1 MLTQLCALLGADLM
15 PLTPVPDGVEVA
27 GVHVS
32 ELTDPTPYLDGGEL
46 LLTTGIPL
54 MAPTAAVHAYVAR
67 LQRAGVSGLGFGL
80 GALRDTIPDGLAS
93 ACQRLGLALFGVPG
107 PTPFQTIA
115 RGYWTLVGQ
124 ERAAELTSTIGS
136 YRRLVR
142 AAAAPTPQVVRELA
156 STLAG
161 WSVHFDEDGRPLAAW
176 PPDAIEHVDV
186 LRPALARLL
195 RTGTHSAATFPLGDT
210 DVVVY
215 PVPGRDRAQ
224 GFIATACRRPMQA
237 AHRDLVLTACSLLAL
252 AADQRLHRSDSDDTA
267 SAIVVGLVLDGDPE
281 SARRVADRFDTPD
294 LPHPCRVVLVTGRDP
309 RRVIGTRLA
318 RRLWANGS
326 ALPATVA
333 QAARRV
339 AVADLHVGLLSL
351 ADTETLWTRLTQAG
365 ARDPALSAV
374 AGVPTDPASV
384 AAGLPALLR
393 ALAGGGLTDLAGRV
407 AGDGHGDEQVAR
419 LTGYRR
425 ADLVPSVVAYLR
437 HRGNWEA
444 AATEVGTH
452 RNSVRYRITRAEQ
465 VLHADLADPDVAARL
480 WLALRAAGLA

>member
-1 MLTQLCALLGADLM
+1 LTQLCALLGPDLA
-15 PLTPVPDGVEVA
+15 PLTPLPDSVEVT

-54 MAPTAAVHAYVAR
+54 LAPTAAVHAYVAR

-80 GALRDTIPDGLAS
+80 GALRDTIPDGLAA

-107 PTPFQTIA
+107 PTPFQAIA

-136 YRRLVR
+136 YRKLVR

-156 STLAG
+156 DTLKG
-161 WSVHFDEDGRPLAAW
+161 WSVHFDEEGRPLAAW
-176 PPDAIEHVDV
+176 PPEAIEHVDV

-252 AADQRLHRSDSDDTA
+252 AAERRPRGDGDNTA
-267 SAIVVGLVLDGDPE
+267 AAIVVGLILDAHPE
-281 SARRVADRFDTPD
+281 AARLVADRFDTPE
-294 LPHPCRVVLVTGRDP
+294 LPQPCRTVLVCGRDS
-309 RRVIGTRLA
+309 RRVIGPRLA
-318 RRLWANGS
+318 ARLWATGAAIPTSVAN
-326 ALPATVA
+326 AAPRAATGE
-333 QAARRV
+333 
-339 AVADLHVGLLSL
+339 LHVGLLSI
-351 ADTETLWTRLTQAG
+351 ADTETLWARLTQAAG
-365 ARDPALSAV
+365 RDPALTAV
-374 AGVPTDPASV
+374 AGVATDPESI
-384 AAGLPALLR
+384 AAGLPTLLR
-393 ALAGGGLTDLAGRV
+393 ALSAGGLTDLGGKDAEN
-407 AGDGHGDEQVAR
+407 DHLAR
-419 LTGYRR
+419 LRGYRR
-425 ADLVPSVVAYLR
+425 ADLVSSVVAYLR

-444 AATEVGTH
+444 AAADIGTH
-452 RNSVRYRITRAEQ
+452 RNSVRYRIARAEQ
-465 VLHADLADPDVAARL
+465 VLDADLDDPDVAARL
-480 WLALRAAGLA
+480 WLALREAGLA